1 MKIEQEGRLDRLM
14 TVMQSR
20 FGRNALYSARPNTL
34 EVVSTGIEP
43 LDDLLGVGGL
53 LISAVSALCGN
64 ATSGMTTLAHQIVA
78 YAQSQG
84 KVTAYFDLS
93 DTFDGDY
100 ARLCGIDLRTLLVVR
115 PDTAMQALDILRDLI
130 VTGDV
135 DLVVLD
141 AFGVRL
147 TIPGKLQTALSRSRC
162 ALLTLQSSVQDD
174 TAFIRLHMER
184 EKWLRQDGDV
194 TGIRARVTLE
204 KHRLMPAGQSILLDI
219 PFAEVTV

>member
-20 FGRNALYSARPNTL
+20 WGQSALYPARPQTL
-34 EVVSTGIEP
+34 EVIATGIQS

-53 LISAVSALCGN
+53 PTSTVTALCGV
-64 ATSGMTTLAHQIVA
+64 ATSGMTTLAQQIMA
-78 YAQSQG
+78 QAQSQG
-84 KVTAYFDLS
+84 KVVAYFDLS
-93 DTFDGDY
+93 NTFDGDY
-100 ARLCGIDLRTLLVVR
+100 ARLCGVDLRTLLVVR
-115 PDTAMQALDILRDLI
+115 SDTATQALDILCDLI

-141 AFGVRL
+141 AFRTRL

-162 ALLTLQSSVQDD
+162 ALLTLQSSIQDD

-194 TGIRARVTLE
+194 TGVRTRITLE
-204 KHRLMPAGQSILLDI
+204 KHRLMPAGRSILLDI
-219 PFAEVTV
+219 PFAEVTM